1 MRIFL
6 ASSKELEEHRREFKQ
21 AIGLLNELDLWR
33 LQRGVTFQVVNWED
47 SVDAMSATRSQDEY
61 NRALVECD
69 VFVVLYRS
77 KVGKYTAEEFE
88 KAVERFKATGRPL
101 IYTYF
106 HQDSVNL
113 ADLSLDDFTSLKG
126 FQARLKAAGHFETPY
141 ANKEALC
148 GEFGRQLE
156 LLFQDGRLVPKRR
169 VDGTPTVPNG
179 PSPDRQREL
188 DYLGNLVHRLL
199 GAVEQ
204 LWVPL
209 QAEQTRAR
217 SLARTRGAG
226 VTLIRGEMSLRR
238 RAAVEE
244 AAPAGVEPDERF
256 DDVLDAY
263 RALPQ
268 RQGLRRL
275 AVLGAPGAGKS
286 FSLQR
291 IAHEYATQAL
301 ADAARPLPL
310 PLLVQ
315 LGHWTEADEPLAD
328 FIERHLAEVC
338 PGLQP
343 GDLKRLRD
351 AGRAV
356 LLLDGLNEIPP
367 GQRADD
373 PARRRPGK
381 LAQVRQESDDRRY
394 VGVVVSCRE
403 GDFAAD
409 CRLPFD
415 ELRLAPLQP
424 WQIHDAI
431 GRAMLQH
438 ADGDEAEAARLTD
451 GLFWRLVG
459 NGDAR
464 EHWREWNASGAT
476 MEGFWE
482 LSSEGPLTGDSRIE
496 WRFFLRSQLLSDERN
511 LLRLAGNPYLLT
523 LLMAI
528 FTEEGVLPS
537 NRAELFDTCLSTLY
551 HREAEARRARGDASI
566 PPEAGWRAALVQLA
580 GRLQQVDGGMVEQP
594 DGVRTSLSRADWPA
608 VLTDEWLAFSVDASV
623 LQRLGRESLRF
634 THQLLQEALAARVL
648 IDAAQN
654 DTRPASDFWPRERWW
669 QRSGWEVAA
678 EIAAEAVEADVAS
691 QVQLIDWLAVDHPGV
706 AATIWRRLGH
716 PILPNELRARTKAKW
731 LSRMTDSEAEPNGL
745 ARAAIGSWIS
755 AQDLDDR
762 PGTGLRSD
770 GLPDI
775 AWVLIDDSR
784 PFIYQHW
791 EHPPLPPYAIA
802 RYPVTNRQWQA
813 FVDDNG
819 YQNDRW
825 WSGFEHRPQPKSPNW
840 SDPTAPRET
849 INWFEAMAFCHWLS
863 FRMGQLVCLP
873 TEWQWERAVRGVEG
887 RQYPWGMDWDSSKA
901 NTGNLVG
908 KTTLVG
914 IYPNGTTLDEGK
926 NSTGIL
932 DLAGNV
938 WEWCLNDYDRPDRL
952 YPQSEAV
959 VRGGSWSGSAESCRA
974 TYRIRIDPVDR
985 NEYLGLRLVVAYPFR
1000 VMNPEPGT

>member
-1 MRIFL
+1 MLRIFL
-6 ASSKELEEHRREFKQ
+6 ASSKELEAHRREFKQ

-33 LQRGVTFQVVNWED
+33 LDRAVTFQVVNWED

-61 NRALVECD
+61 NQALVGCD

-77 KVGKYTAEEFE
+77 KVGQYTAEEFE
-88 KAVERFKATGRPL
+88 QAVERFKATGRPL

-141 ANKEALC
+141 TNKEALC

-156 LLFQDGRLVPKRR
+156 LLFQAGRLVPKREAI
-169 VDGTPTVPNG
+169 GTSAGSKG

-188 DYLGNLVHRLL
+188 DYLGNLVNRLL

-217 SLARTRGAG
+217 SLARTRASG

-244 AAPAGVEPDERF
+244 GAPACVEPDERY

-310 PLLVQ
+310 LVQ
-315 LGHWTEADEPLAD
+315 LGHWTEADEPLPD

-351 AGRAV
+351 TGRAV

-373 PARRRPGK
+373 PAHRRIGK

-424 WQIHDAI
+424 GQIHDAI
-431 GRAMLQH
+431 AHAMLQQT
-438 ADGDEAEAARLTD
+438 DGDEAEAERLTD
-451 GLFWRLVG
+451 ALFWRIAGGEDV
-459 NGDAR
+459 R
-464 EHWREWNASGAT
+464 ELWIDWQQAGAT
-476 MEGFWE
+476 KVQFWSLPAE
-482 LSSEGPLTGDSRIE
+482 QAPTLALKDDWRTWARDRI
-496 WRFFLRSQLLSDERN
+496 RDDPRGLLQ
-511 LLRLAGNPYLLT
+511 LAGNPYLLT

-551 HREAEARRARGDASI
+551 HREAEARRARGDARI
-566 PPEAGWRAALVQLA
+566 PPEAEWRVALVQLA
-580 GRLQQVDGGMVEQP
+580 ERFQRADGAAVDAP
-594 DGVRTSLSRADWPA
+594 DGVRTSLARADWPA
-608 VLTDEWLAFSVDASV
+608 ALTDAWLAFSVDTSV
-623 LQRLGRESLRF
+623 LQRLGKGSLRF
-634 THQLLQEALAARVL
+634 AHQLLQEALSARVL
-648 IDAAQN
+648 IDAAQ
-654 DTRPASDFWPRERWW
+654 TGSRPASDFWPRGRWW

-678 EIAAEAVEADVAS
+678 EIAAEALEGDTAS
-691 QVQLIDWLAVDHPGV
+691 QTRLVDWLSQSHPGLAVD
-706 AATIWRRLGH
+706 IWRYLGG
-716 PILPNELRARTKAKW
+716 PTLSEDLLRRTK
-731 LSRMTDSEAEPNGL
+731 SRWFTRMMDPVAEPAAQ
-745 ARAAIGSWIS
+745 ARVAIGEWIG
-755 AQDLDDR
+755 ALDLDDR
-762 PGTGLRSD
+762 PGTGLRPD

-775 AWVLIDDSR
+775 AWVVIDDPR
-784 PFIYQHW
+784 PFVYQ
-791 EHPPLPPYAIA
+791 EGLHPALPPYGIA
-802 RYPVTNRQWQA
+802 KYPVTNRQWQA
-813 FVDDNG
+813 FVTDG
-819 YQNDRW
+819 GFTEDRW
-825 WSGFEHRPQPKSPNW
+825 WTGLAQRPDPAATRW
-840 SDPTAPRET
+840 AEPTAPREKVS
-849 INWFEAMAFCHWLS
+849 WFEAMAYCRWLS
-863 FRMGQLVCLP
+863 HRLGQSISLP
-873 TEWQWERAVRGVEG
+873 TEQQWERAARGVEG
-887 RQYPWGMDWDSSKA
+887 RVYPWGMDWDAGKA
-901 NTGNLVG
+901 NSNFEALH
-908 KTTLVG
+908 TTLVG
-914 IYPNGTTLDEGK
+914 LYPQGATPSEGG
-926 NSTGIL
+926 NAEGIF

-938 WEWCLNDYDRPDRL
+938 FEWCLN
-952 YPQSEAV
+952 EAKQLDPGGDARRV
-959 VRGGSWSGSAESCRA
+959 LRGGSWVGPTEGCRA
-974 TYRIRIDPVDR
+974 SFRFLRPSVDR
-985 NEYLGLRLVVAYPFR
+985 YHGIGFRLVVSCPISRA
-1000 VMNPEPGT
+1000 EP